1 MVEEMEGVVSQER
14 YDRPVCGRGQVKKIA
29 EKFRRS
35 VVVSDYWK
43 KDELYDVQQDV
54 WWKESPC

>member
-1 MVEEMEGVVSQER
+1 MEGVVSQER